1 MGSVYLRPPTDRQ
14 PIVSWEGSWFWG
26 SCPIWK
32 SHHWRCFPLRP
43 QRGRVGHGRGQGGV
57 VGDEGAVG
65 HHLVAWKGV
74 VAVGEVSGQGS
85 VMPLVALVALVALVT
100 LVSLVREV
108 RATWREPG
116 GRV

>member
-1 MGSVYLRPPTDRQ
+1 MGSVYLGPPIDRQ
-14 PIVSWEGSWFWG
+14 SIVSWEGSWFWG

-43 QRGRVGHGRGQGGV
+43 QRGRVGHGKGQGGV

-65 HHLVAWKGV
+65 RHLVAWEGV

-85 VMPLVALVALVALVT
+85 VMPLVTLVTLVALVALVT
-100 LVSLVREV
+100 LVALVREL
-108 RATWREPG
+108 RATWGEP
-116 GRV
+116 

>member
-1 MGSVYLRPPTDRQ
+1 MGSVYFGPPTDRQ
-14 PIVSWEGSWFWG
+14 PIVGWEGSWFWG

-32 SHHWRCFPLRP
+32 SHHWRRFPLRP
-43 QRGRVGHGRGQGGV
+43 QRGRVGPGRGQGGV

-65 HHLVAWKGV
+65 HHLVAWEGV

-85 VMPLVALVALVALVT
+85 VMPLVALVSLVT
-100 LVSLVREV
+100 LVALMALVREV
-108 RATWREPG
+108 RATWGEPV